1 MPEPTPFPLPV
12 PSPRHTRPVLVAV
25 AHGSRDPR
33 AGEVL
38 DHLVHRMR
46 SLAPD
51 TDVRLSY
58 VDHTRPSIS
67 QALDSVAEQASSAV
81 VLPLLLSAASHSKG
95 DIPGSIAA
103 ARTRHRGLTVSYGR
117 VLGPHPLLIDA
128 LQQRLTDSGVEL
140 DSALVLAS
148 AGSADPESNAEVAK
162 VARLLWEVRPGGPVE
177 VGFASATTP
186 TVSHALSRLRRLGY
200 EQIAVAAY
208 FLAPGQFLDGV
219 KAAAIGPA
227 GVAAADTVT
236 VTEPLAD
243 TDAVAR
249 LVLDRYAEALAG
261 QARMNCDCCMY
272 RAPWPGHEQRVGQHQ
287 VPHAHPAE
295 RR

>member
-1 MPEPTPFPLPV
+1 
-12 PSPRHTRPVLVAV
+12 
-25 AHGSRDPR
+25 
-33 AGEVL
+33 
-38 DHLVHRMR
+38 
-46 SLAPD
+46 
-51 TDVRLSY
+51 
-58 VDHTRPSIS
+58 
-67 QALDSVAEQASSAV
+67 
-81 VLPLLLSAASHSKG
+81 LLLSAAAHSKG
-95 DIPGSIAA
+95 DIPGAIAA
-103 ARTRHRGLTVSYGR
+103 ARVRHPGLRISYGR
-117 VLGPHPLLIDA
+117 VLGPHALLVEA
-128 LQQRLTDSGVEL
+128 LQQQLTASGVAPE
-140 DSALVLAS
+140 SAIVLAG
-148 AGSADPESNAEVAK
+148 AGSTDPDANGEVAK